1 MRRPAHTLG
10 TAPAMGSD
18 PIAEINTTPL
28 IDVMLVLLIMFVITI
43 PVATNSIDL
52 DLPSGEIS
60 DPVDMNP
67 LKNKVVVTPDGRLLW
82 NGTQIDSATLNS
94 ALRATTRM
102 TPEPEL
108 QFEPDAEA
116 GYELSA
122 KVMEVIK
129 ASQVS
134 RFGFVGNE
142 QFASFGK

>member
-1 MRRPAHTLG
+1 
-10 TAPAMGSD
+10 MGSD

-82 NGTQIDSATLNS
+82 NGTQIDSATLNA

-108 QFEPDAEA
+108 QFQPDAEA